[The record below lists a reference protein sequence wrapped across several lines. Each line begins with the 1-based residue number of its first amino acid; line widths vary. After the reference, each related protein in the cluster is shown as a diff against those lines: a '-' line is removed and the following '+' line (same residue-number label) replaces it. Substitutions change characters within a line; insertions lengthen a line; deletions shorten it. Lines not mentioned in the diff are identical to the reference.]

1 MLEGY
6 PRRNEF
12 SIDELFIFSLCEYES
27 NYHLRSFIASL
38 FRMTAGFCK
47 VPHK

>member
-12 SIDELFIFSLCEYES
+12 SNDELFIFSFCKYES
-27 NYHLRSFIASL
+27 NHHLRFFIALL

-47 VPHK
+47 APHK